1 MRFLRLELNGF
12 KKYLD
17 HQFQFDP
24 GLNLVV
30 GPNEAGKTSLH
41 QALVTALYGV
51 SKGKSSQLLAQKG
64 DARNW
69 KNKVDCRL
77 SLDFELRESQYRI
90 ERDIDAG
97 TVRLSQQDKDSD
109 WELRTEDKRRVE
121 QYLSQWF
128 ALPSAALFNQ
138 TVSVQQNQV
147 AALDSLP
154 AVGDAVESLLT
165 GAEKVSLA
173 AVENQLKDW
182 RKQLRK
188 QRNEKPGRIDA
199 LESEREKLAERL
211 AKANAGIAHFEQQ
224 RAELNTLE
232 KNLPAAEQRLG
243 ELKGLQERFER
254 RKKLQDDFDNKQKER
269 QKLLDE
275 LARVEAQRE
284 KLAEA
289 NRQMGQYRPWQQH
302 EAEIPVL
309 AQLIAERGA
318 IHSQLVQEQER
329 AAAEREKMHILV
341 QNQNIFLRPNTL
353 YVVGTVALISLVIA
367 IWLGELLALLP
378 GILALGWFV
387 WRLVTM
393 ILSRRQL
400 MEEQKTDLERE
411 LERKL
416 ADKQSEVKAK
426 AHQFGLEDGVVSEM
440 RSFEDARS
448 TYYDAKAAWKKAED
462 GLAMLLEQSDENK
475 IKADSRTLAEGM
487 ELLSQQLTLFEGFAP
502 DTEEVERW
510 RNEAVQLEKT
520 IPENR
525 ERISR
530 LSGELA
536 ARAESQEDVTALD
549 GEIAFVDSEIEGLEE
564 KLVIIEMASGA
575 LQEAVGKH
583 HAAHL
588 PLMEERS
595 SHYLARMTGGRYEH
609 LALADNWPEINILA
623 EEGIKVSPER
633 LSTGTIDQV
642 YLALRLGVADL
653 LSHQAKLPLILD
665 DPFVNFDEERLHHT
679 LAIVAELAAER
690 QIIFFTTRA
699 HFGETIKDF
708 SSGKPQLNLIKLT
721 R

>member
-51 SKGKSSQLLAQKG
+51 GKGKSSQLLAQKG
-64 DARNW
+64 DARHW
-69 KNKVDCRL
+69 KNQVDCRL
-77 SLDFELRESQYRI
+77 SLDFELGETKYRI
-90 ERDIDAG
+90 AREIDTG
-97 TVRLSQQDKDSD
+97 SVRLSQQDTDMD
-109 WELRTEDKRRVE
+109 WEILTEDKSRVE

-138 TVSVQQNQV
+138 TISVQQNQV

-165 GAEKVSLA
+165 GAEKVSLQ
-173 AVENQLKDW
+173 AVERQLNDW
-182 RKQLRK
+182 RKQLCK
-188 QRNEKPGRIDA
+188 QRNEKPGRIDT
-199 LESEREKLAERL
+199 LETERENLATRL
-211 AKANAGIAHFEQQ
+211 ARANAGIEHCEQQ
-224 RAELNTLE
+224 RSELNALE
-232 KNLPAAEQRLG
+232 KSLPESEQRLK
-243 ELKGLQERFER
+243 ELKGLQERFAQ
-254 RKKLQDDFDNKQKER
+254 RKKCQDDLDSKQKER

-275 LARVEAQRE
+275 LARVDAQRE
-284 KLAEA
+284 KLVQASETIA
-289 NRQMGQYRPWQQH
+289 RYKAWQQH
-302 EAEIPVL
+302 EVDIPVL
-309 AQLIAERGA
+309 AQLISEDRTLR
-318 IHSQLVQEQER
+318 SQLEQEQER

-341 QNQNIFLRPNTL
+341 QNKNIFLRPNTL
-353 YVVGTVALISLVIA
+353 YIVATIALVSLIIA
-367 IWLGELLALLP
+367 IWLWELLALLP
-378 GILALGWFV
+378 GVLTLGWFV
-387 WRLVTM
+387 WRLVSMM
-393 ILSRRQL
+393 ISRRQL

-426 AHQFGLEDGVVSEM
+426 AHQFELADDVVGEIQA
-440 RSFEDARS
+440 FEQART

-462 GLAMLLEQSDENK
+462 GLAMLLEQTDE
-475 IKADSRTLAEGM
+475 IKCKAQSRTLAEGM
-487 ELLSQQLTLFEGFAP
+487 VLVSQQLELFEGFAP

-510 RNEAVQLEKT
+510 RNEAAQLAKT

-530 LSGELA
+530 LAGELA
-536 ARAESQEDVTALD
+536 ARSENQEDVTALS
-549 GEIAFVDSEIEGLEE
+549 GEMAFVDSEIENLRE
-564 KLVIIEMASGA
+564 KLTIIEMATQA
-575 LQEAVGKH
+575 LQEAVDKH

-595 SHYLARMTGGRYEH
+595 SHYLARMTAGRYAQLD
-609 LALADNWPEINILA
+609 LAENWPEIRLQS
-623 EEGIKVSPER
+623 EEGGLVSPEK
-633 LSTGTIDQV
+633 LSTGTVDQV

-665 DPFVNFDEERLHHT
+665 DPFVNFDEERLNHT
-679 LAIVAELAAER
+679 LAILAELAAER

-699 HFGETIKDF
+699 HFGETIQDF
-708 SSGKPQLNLIKLT
+708 SKDSKQINVIKLAL
-721 R
+721 